1 MTVRRSSKSYSW
13 LALLVVLIVAVS
25 APSWGLAAAGEPAGI
40 SDAARSGNW
49 DAVRSLIAKGLR
61 DDGVNSADKDGTRP
75 LHWAVRAD
83 ELEVT
88 DLLLRAGADATAP
101 NRLGLTPIYLA
112 AANGNGAIIRK
123 LLEHGANAN
132 QVEKTGET
140 ILMVATRSGNADA
153 VKAIL
158 DAGA

>member
-1 MTVRRSSKSYSW
+1 MMRSTVPTTMG
-13 LALLVVLIVAVS
+13 LVRCI
-25 APSWGLAAAGEPAGI
+25 GL
-40 SDAARSGNW
+40 
-49 DAVRSLIAKGLR
+49 
-61 DDGVNSADKDGTRP
+61 
-75 LHWAVRAD
+75 RAD
-83 ELEVT
+83 ELDVA
-88 DLLLRAGADATAP
+88 DLLLRAGADATAQ

-153 VKAIL
+153 VKTIL
-158 DAGA
+158 DAGANPNTTEPQLQLTALMIAAESG